1 MSLALRLFGSKASSG
16 GVWGTSASWIV
27 NGGGVG
33 ARKTSSGETV
43 TQESALALGA
53 YYGCLTGIAADVA
66 GVPASV
72 VESLLPRGRSPLAD
86 HPVTR
91 IMHEEFNPELDAFV
105 GRETLTA
112 WALGWGKGMAEITR
126 DARGNARELWPI
138 HPSRIRLMR
147 GDGVDGRT
155 KGVLGWGVRASDII
169 GREVWIPDRDMFHIH
184 GCGDGVE
191 GVPIL
196 RAGAEAIGLGLAAQ
210 TTAGAI
216 LGNGLAPSAT
226 FSLTQA
232 LGEQELKAF
241 HERMAEQSGAMKSG
255 GILILNGEGKL
266 ERWTIN
272 PEEAQLLEARGF
284 QVEEVCRFFRRS
296 PRKVGHKSSAQGWS
310 TLDAEQV
317 DDINDCL
324 MPWWIRWE
332 REAKR
337 KLIGAAP
344 RLSLKHYVQGRMR
357 GDAKTRSEY
366 LRARVNMG
374 TMTPNE
380 VREIED
386 EDPSDEENADRLI
399 VQGATVLL
407 DALTDDPIPPPT
419 PPGKGAAAPVD
430 TQPDPED
437 PAGDPPDP
445 AEATDPPADAPALA
459 DAAAAA
465 APPVVPVT
473 AAAPAPAT
481 GGIAKDITLRVG
493 ERVDPCRLPA
503 AAPALSLAPIFLDAA
518 RRVVTKEVAALDRAM
533 KKHAADAGAF
543 GTWAADFYATQRT
556 YVADAFNAVALV
568 AAGSEGSARLG
579 LFASGLWSDP
589 VARTGEACR
598 EKPEALASALAS
610 RVEAAVRG
618 PKE

>member
-16 GVWGTSASWIV
+16 DVWSNPAAWY
-27 NGGGVG
+27 GGAG
-33 ARKTSSGETV
+33 AIAKTTASGETV

-53 YYGCLTGIAADVA
+53 YWGCLTGIAADVA

-72 VESLLPRGRSPLAD
+72 VESLIPRGRSPLHD

-138 HPSRIRLMR
+138 HPSRIRLKR
-147 GDGVDGRT
+147 DDANGSLGGVAGALGWAVRSSD
-155 KGVLGWGVRASDII
+155 VLGV

-184 GCGDGVE
+184 GCGDGIE

-226 FSLTQA
+226 FSLTSA
-232 LGEQELKAF
+232 LGAEELKAF
-241 HERMAEQSGAMKSG
+241 RERMAEQSGAMKSG

-317 DDINDCL
+317 DDVNDCL

-337 KLIGAAP
+337 KLIGPAP

-386 EDPSDEENADRLI
+386 EEPSDEENADRLI

-419 PPGKGAAAPVD
+419 PPGKGAAAQVE

-437 PAGDPPDP
+437 PAKDSADP
-445 AEATDPPADAPALA
+445 AEAMDPPAD
-459 DAAAAA
+459 AAAA
-465 APPVVPVT
+465 APPVVPVA
-473 AAAPAPAT
+473 AAAPP
-481 GGIAKDITLRVG
+481 
-493 ERVDPCRLPA
+493 PA
-503 AAPALSLAPIFLDAA
+503 APPAPALSLAPIFLDAA
-518 RRVVTKEVAALDRAM
+518 RRVVTKEVAAIDRAM
-533 KKHAADAGAF
+533 KRHATDAPAF
-543 GTWAADFYATQRT
+543 AAWAVEFYDGQRT
-556 YVADAFNAVALV
+556 YVADAFNAVAIV